1 MSTTLKVLMF
11 PFLAYGHISPY
22 LNVAKKL
29 ADRGFLIYLCSTPI
43 NLKSTINKIPEKYA
57 DSIQLIELHLPELP
71 ELPPHYHTTNGLPPN
86 LNHILRR
93 ALKMSKPN
101 FSKIMQNLKP
111 DLLIYDILQQ
121 WAEDVATELNI
132 PAVKLL
138 TSGVAVFSYF
148 FNLTKKP
155 EVEFPYPAIYLRK
168 IELVRWCETLSKHN
182 KEGEEHD
189 DGLAYGNMQIMLMST
204 SKILEAKYI
213 DYCIELTNW
222 KVVPVGSLVQDS
234 ITNDAADDDM
244 ELIDWLGT
252 KDENSTVFVSF
263 GSEYFLSK
271 EDVEEVAFGLELS
284 NVNFIWVVRFPKGEE
299 KNLEDVLPKGF
310 FERIGERGRVLDKFA
325 PQPRILNHPS
335 TGGFIS
341 HCGWNSAMESIDFG
355 VPIVA
360 MPMQLDQPMN
370 ARLIVELG
378 VAVEIVRDDDGKIYR
393 GEIAETLKGV
403 ITGEIGEILRAKV
416 RDISKNLK
424 AIKDEEMDVAAQELI
439 QLCRNSNK

>member
-71 ELPPHYHTTNGLPPN
+71 QLPPHYHTTNGLPPN
-86 LNHILRR
+86 LSHILRR
-93 ALKMSKPN
+93 ALKIN
-101 FSKIMQNLKP
+101 GLK
-111 DLLIYDILQQ
+111 
-121 WAEDVATELNI
+121 NI
-132 PAVKLL
+132 PAVKLF

-155 EVEFPYPAIYLRK
+155 EVEFPYPSIYLRK
-168 IELVRWCETLSKHN
+168 IELVRWCEMLSKYN

-234 ITNDAADDDM
+234 IITDAADDDM

-310 FERIGERGRVLDKFA
+310 LERIGERGRVLDKFA
-325 PQPRILNHPS
+325 PQQRILNHPS
-335 TGGFIS
+335 TGGFAS

-378 VAVEIVRDDDGKIYR
+378 VAVEIVRDDDGKIHR
-393 GEIAETLKGV
+393 GEIVEALKGV

-439 QLCRNSNK
+439 ELCRNSNK